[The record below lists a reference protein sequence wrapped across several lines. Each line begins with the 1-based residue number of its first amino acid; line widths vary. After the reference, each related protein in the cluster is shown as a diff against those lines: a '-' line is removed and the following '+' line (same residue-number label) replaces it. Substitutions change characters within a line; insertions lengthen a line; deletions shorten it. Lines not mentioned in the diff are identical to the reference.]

1 MEAGKNFL
9 LFFFKFHSHSFTH
22 HLTSINSQMST
33 HNNNA
38 QNFIFPPVAQGVGG
52 GEEAGTGIGGEEGKN
67 FFFSMF
73 LSKFIHI
80 HSSCSH

>member
-1 MEAGKNFL
+1 MEAGIFFL
-9 LFFFKFHSHSFTH
+9 SFPP
-22 HLTSINSQMST
+22 
-33 HNNNA
+33 
-38 QNFIFPPVAQGVGG
+38 NFIFPPVAQGVGG
-52 GEEAGTGIGGEEGKN
+52 GVLAGTGVGGEEGKN